1 MTQNASNNS
10 DRAALLPTLIALFL
24 VSSGLLLL
32 EISLTKIFSIV
43 LWYHFGFLVISIA
56 LLGFATSGVWLA
68 MNPKALDRGGAF
80 LAKASV
86 WAAVGCALALWFV
99 IHSNVDAFSVIADRN
114 EAGLLGQILVLLLP
128 FFFLGAVISAT
139 LIQHRER
146 ASIVYSANLIGSG
159 IGCGLAVF
167 LFDALHWSAP
177 SAVLFAAL
185 LAALGGVLFAVAD
198 KRPGKGGTKAA
209 IMPGIVVLLLVGLF
223 QWDGLEDSL
232 HLRAPKSKP
241 LWHVENWERTHT
253 ARLLHM
259 KSGEDIPFQGEPVML
274 SPDEGVLTGIHGA
287 KRTVRVAEVER
298 TADGGF
304 VVSPFPLVN
313 FTEWTSLS
321 RVDAFPWVAG
331 EAWGLWGLSDQYK
344 GEQPKQVGI
353 TIDSWAMTNILKW
366 GGAETGEKGEPPV
379 ILEFLPAGL
388 VHRVK
393 PAADILCIGAG
404 GGMDLLTAKR
414 FGASKI
420 TGVEINPG
428 VAKAAREIYPEFQG
442 HLYDPSK
449 NPDVT
454 LHVAEGRHYLER
466 DEHLYDIVQLSGVDT
481 ASTTQAGAFSLSENN
496 LYTAEAFDTYL
507 SCTKSDGL
515 VTLTRWFLPD
525 TEGYPRNSLR
535 LFVLAW
541 EALERAGVEDP
552 GAHMYLVESQAF
564 SVVLFGKTAFTPEQ
578 IEKLDRTSLEKNF
591 KPLYHPTLA
600 PGAMLVAEGV
610 ERQLPYEYHNPYT
623 STVVE
628 NQFVSFAQA
637 VQAGEKSTF
646 FNDYPY
652 DVTSPEDNR
661 PFFFETS
668 RFRDLFKR
676 EAFFNSLGGITAHG
690 ILMILMVLLGV
701 VALFFVIIPLVT
713 LRNREREEGKSPEP
727 LGAVLF
733 YFGSLGLG
741 FILVEVV
748 LSQKFILYLGNPLYS
763 LAVVLFSV
771 LIFSGLGS
779 ALSNRVGD
787 ARRALMVVIGI
798 ALVYPLLLDP
808 IFNATLGLGTPGRI
822 AVSVALLAPLGL
834 VLGMPFPLG
843 VKALSK
849 GSTSMVAWAWGING
863 YTSVLGSVLTVVLS
877 IAVGFNMVVWFGA
890 CVYLIAFWA
899 APKLGVLGEDSEE

>member
-1 MTQNASNNS
+1 MPQNASL
-10 DRAALLPTLIALFL
+10 DEGRAALVPTLVALFL

-68 MNPKALDRGGAF
+68 MNPKALERGGAF
-80 LAKASV
+80 LAKAST

-99 IHSNVDAFSVIADRN
+99 IHSSVDAFSVIRDRN
-114 EAGLLGQILVLLLP
+114 EAGLLGQILILLLP

-146 ASIVYSANLIGSG
+146 AGIVYSANLIGSG

-185 LAALGGVLFAVAD
+185 LAAIGGLLFAFAD
-198 KRPGKGGTKAA
+198 RRPGKGGARAA
-209 IMPGIVVLLLVGLF
+209 FAPGLVVLALIALF
-223 QWDGLEDSL
+223 QWDGLEGAL
-232 HLRAPKSKP
+232 HLSAPKSKP
-241 LWHVENWERTHT
+241 LWHVEEWERHHT

-259 KSGEDIPFQGEPVML
+259 KDGEDIPFQGEPVIL
-274 SPDEGVLTGIHGA
+274 NAEEGEIETLYGEKRRLRIADA
-287 KRTVRVAEVER
+287 KRTP
-298 TADGGF
+298 DGGF
-304 VVSPFPLVN
+304 DVEPYPLVR

-321 RVDAFPWVAG
+321 RVDAFPWVAR

-344 GEQPKQVGI
+344 GPQPKQVGI
-353 TIDSWAMTNILKW
+353 TIDSWAMTNILEWK
-366 GGAETGEKGEPPV
+366 GGKTGEPGAPPEV
-379 ILEFLPAGL
+379 LEYLPAGL

-393 PAADILCIGAG
+393 KNADILCIGAG

-414 FGASKI
+414 FGASRI

-428 VAKAAREIYPEFQG
+428 VAKAAREAYPEFQG
-442 HLYDPSK
+442 YLYDPVK

-466 DEHLYDIVQLSGVDT
+466 DQHQYDVVQLSGVDT

-507 SCTKSDGL
+507 ARTKDDGI

-525 TEGYPRNSLR
+525 TRGFPRNSLR

-541 EALERAGVEDP
+541 EALERAGVQEP
-552 GAHMYLVESQAF
+552 GRHLYLVESQAF
-564 SVVLFGKTAFTPEQ
+564 SVVLFGKTAFGAAD
-578 IEKLDRTSLEKNF
+578 IAALDRTSLEKNF

-600 PGAMLVAEGV
+600 PGATLTVPGV
-610 ERQLPYEYHNPYT
+610 TRTLPYEYINPY
-623 STVVE
+623 SGQVAS
-628 NQFVSFAQA
+628 NQFVNFATAAAQGA
-637 VQAGEKSTF
+637 ESKADFLKS
-646 FNDYPY
+646 YPY
-652 DVTSPEDNR
+652 DISSPEDNR

-668 RFRDLFKR
+668 RFRDLFQY

-690 ILMILMVLLGV
+690 ILMILMALLGV
-701 VALFFVIIPLVT
+701 VALFFVILPLAT
-713 LRNREREEGKSPEP
+713 LRRREREAGISPEP

-771 LIFSGLGS
+771 LIFSGIGS
-779 ALSNRVGD
+779 ALSTRVGRP
-787 ARRALMVVIGI
+787 RRALLVVILI

-808 IFNATLGLGTPGRI
+808 VFAATLGLGTPGRI

-834 VLGMPFPLG
+834 ALGMPFPLG
-843 VKALSK
+843 VQALSK
-849 GSTSMVAWAWGING
+849 GSPSLVAWAWGING

-877 IAVGFNMVVWFGA
+877 IAIGFNAVVWFGGSI
-890 CVYLIAFWA
+890 YLIAFLV
-899 APKLGVLGEDSEE
+899 APRLGATQSE

>member
-10 DRAALLPTLIALFL
+10 DRASLVPTLIALFL
-24 VSSGLLLL
+24 ISCGLLLL

-68 MNPKALDRGGAF
+68 MNPKSLDRGGAF

-86 WAAVGCALALWFV
+86 WAAVGCVLALWFV
-99 IHSNVDAFSVIADRN
+99 IHSNVDAFSVIADQN
-114 EAGLLGQILVLLLP
+114 EAGLLGQILILLLP

-139 LIQHRER
+139 LIQHREH
-146 ASIVYSANLIGSG
+146 ASIVYSANLVGSG
-159 IGCGLAVF
+159 IGCALAVF
-167 LFDALHWSAP
+167 LFDSLHWSAP
-177 SAVLFAAL
+177 AAVLFSAL
-185 LAALGGVLFAVAD
+185 LAALGGVLFAMAD
-198 KRPGKGGTKAA
+198 KRPGKGGPRAA
-209 IMPGIVVLLLVGLF
+209 VMPGAVVLILVALF
-223 QWDGLEDSL
+223 QWDGLEGSL

-241 LWHVENWERTHT
+241 LWHVENWERTHN

-259 KSGEDIPFQGEPVML
+259 KSGEDIVFQGEPPML
-274 SPDEGVLTGIHGA
+274 SADEGELTGIYGE
-287 KRTVRVAEVER
+287 KRVVRVGEVER
-298 TADGGF
+298 TTDGGF
-304 VVSPFPLVN
+304 EISPYPLVN

-331 EAWGLWGLSDQYK
+331 EAWGLWGLSDQYR
-344 GEQPKQVGI
+344 GPQPRQVGI
-353 TIDSWAMTNILKW
+353 TIDSWAMTNILEWK
-366 GGAETGEKGEPPV
+366 GGERGEPGEPPAV
-379 ILEFLPAGL
+379 LEYLPAGL

-420 TGVEINPG
+420 TGVELNPG
-428 VAKAAREIYPEFQG
+428 VAKAARDIYPEFQG
-442 HLYDPSK
+442 HLYDPEK
-449 NPDVT
+449 NPEVT

-507 SCTKSDGL
+507 ARTKPDGI

-525 TEGYPRNSLR
+525 TNGFPRNTLR

-541 EALERAGVEDP
+541 EALERAGVSDP
-552 GAHMYLVESQAF
+552 GAHLYLVESQAF
-564 SVVLFGKTAFTPEQ
+564 SVVLFGKTAFTGEQ
-578 IEKLDRTSLEKNF
+578 IAMLDRTTLEKNF
-591 KPLYHPTLA
+591 KPLYHPTLE
-600 PGAMLVAEGV
+600 PGAMLTVDGV
-610 ERQLPYEYHNPYT
+610 DRQLPYEYYNPYT
-623 STVVE
+623 ATVVE
-628 NQFVSFAQA
+628 NQFVSFAKSAQA
-637 VQAGEKSTF
+637 NTKDDF
-646 FNDYPY
+646 FSAYPY

-676 EAFFNSLGGITAHG
+676 EAFFNALGGITAHG
-690 ILMILMVLLGV
+690 ILMILMALLSV
-701 VALFFVIIPLVT
+701 VALFFVIVPLLS
-713 LRNREREEGKSPEP
+713 LRAREREEGKAPEP

-771 LIFSGLGS
+771 LIFSGIGS
-779 ALSNRVGD
+779 ALSNKVGD
-787 ARRALMVVIGI
+787 ARRALTVVIGI
-798 ALVYPLLLDP
+798 AIVYPFLLDP
-808 IFNATLGLGTPGRI
+808 IFNATLGLETAGRI
-822 AVSVALLAPLGL
+822 GVAVALLAPLGL

-843 VKALSK
+843 VRALSNA
-849 GSTSMVAWAWGING
+849 SSSMVAWAWGING
-863 YTSVLGSVLTVVLS
+863 YTSVLGSVLCVVLS

-890 CVYLIAFWA
+890 CVYLVAFA
-899 APKLGVLGEDSEE
+899 VAPKLGRKG